1 MSFLISACRHSAA
14 PNLVQFIFHPLKDWR
29 VFSFFFYCVSVCL
42 PAKNRLLAPR
52 TVKICLM
59 YNFAVEQQRG
69 AKTGETVWLTGRTA
83 ADDHLRG
90 SLLHMIMYNHPQ
102 TFIKSVFVFLGFFE
116 EKKAVTVLWCII
128 FCLHVW
134 FCDVSLLLFP
144 VMNFYEPPRPFQ
156 DVIALLG
163 IPRRARVLTVRRM
176 QLINWK

>member
-1 MSFLISACRHSAA
+1 MSFLISACCHSAA

-29 VFSFFFYCVSVCL
+29 VFPFFFFYCVSVCL

-59 YNFAVEQQRG
+59 YNCAVEQQRG

-102 TFIKSVFVFLGFFE
+102 TFIKSFFVFLFFWGKKKPSFFVYMFGF
-116 EKKAVTVLWCII
+116 VMWVSCYSLWWT
-128 FCLHVW
+128 FTSHLGLSRTL
-134 FCDVSLLLFP
+134 SLS
-144 VMNFYEPPRPFQ
+144 
-156 DVIALLG
+156 
-163 IPRRARVLTVRRM
+163 
-176 QLINWK
+176 